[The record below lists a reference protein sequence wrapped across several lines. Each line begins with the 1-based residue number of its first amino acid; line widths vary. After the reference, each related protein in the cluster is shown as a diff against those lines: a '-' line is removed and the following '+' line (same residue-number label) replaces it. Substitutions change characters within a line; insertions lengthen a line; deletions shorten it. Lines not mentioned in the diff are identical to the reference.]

1 VFGPHEVIDVL
12 LRNKAIRLDIAL
24 LCRHARFVIISSS
37 RKPTVLSA
45 TNTWLLSRGV
55 PRGAQRPRALKNP
68 TNVAS
73 TIFNTVHLLP
83 VGAKF
88 VSCPRRHL
96 TSVLPCCYPPPNGDL
111 HSAANRAQFVQ
122 KRFES
127 FLYRYSENIPCERFA
142 RVSRKPC
149 VKDFKCIFCEI
160 AKCVV
165 LSATA

>member
-55 PRGAQRPRALKNP
+55 PRGTQRPRALKNP

-96 TSVLPCCYPPPNGDL
+96 TSVLPCCYPPPERRPSFSSESSSVCPEAFRKFFVSL
-111 HSAANRAQFVQ
+111 QRKHSMRTVRSGLSQT
-122 KRFES
+122 
-127 FLYRYSENIPCERFA
+127 LCER
-142 RVSRKPC
+142 
-149 VKDFKCIFCEI
+149 
-160 AKCVV
+160 
-165 LSATA
+165 L